1 MNPAMLPAAVRDR
14 GEHLMARAADLQRSA
29 RQITRMLGRD
39 ETIYRRSADTFRHG
53 TARAAVA
60 AEIKLA
66 RRWLRLRGYDAAAV
80 CAQFRDPGAFAFCD
94 GGGAVPADLC

>member
-1 MNPAMLPAAVRDR
+1 MNPATLPAAVRDR
-14 GEHLMARAADLQRSA
+14 GEALMARAAGLQSSA
-29 RQITRMLGRD
+29 RQITKMLGRT

-60 AEIKLA
+60 TEIKLA

-80 CAQFRDPGAFAFCD
+80 CAEFRDPVAFAFVD
-94 GGGAVPADLC
+94 GGGALPSDLC